1 MITNILMAFVPIFVA
16 VDAIGVLPIFISLTV
31 GIKKKDRRKII
42 FQSVVTAGLLA
53 FGFIF
58 LGKGVFKLLGIT
70 VSDFMV
76 AGGAIL
82 FVISIN
88 DILNPIKKSRIPPQ
102 ALGAVPIGTPL
113 IVGPAVLSTSLIL
126 METLGLYPTLIS
138 VSVNVILAGIIFLFS
153 DYLIKLLG
161 DAGARALSKV
171 MSLLLGA
178 IAVMMIRKGILEIIA
193 KKTGM

>member
-1 MITNILMAFVPIFVA
+1 MIVNILLAFVPIFVA
-16 VDAIGVLPIFISLTV
+16 VDAIGVLPIFISLTE
-31 GIKKKDRRKII
+31 GTKKRDRKKII
-42 FQSVVTAGLLA
+42 FQSVITAGLLA
-53 FGFIF
+53 FGFIL
-58 LGKGVFKLLGIT
+58 LGTWVFKLLGIT

-102 ALGAVPIGTPL
+102 TLGAVPLGTPL

-126 METLGLYPTLIS
+126 IETYGLYPTLIS
-138 VSVNVILAGIIFLFS
+138 IIVNVILAGIIFLFS
-153 DYLIKLLG
+153 DVLIKILG
-161 DAGARALSKV
+161 EAGARALSKI

-178 IAVMMIRKGILEIIA
+178 IAVMMVRKGILQIIVKIA
-193 KKTGM
+193 AT